1 MSDLENPAENENNEE
16 VVEEPNQIG
25 KVLEENKEQFWNHEE
40 NIIEEQKETQSKPI
54 QEKDSENDELKEYQA
69 ILQGLKE
76 EIASLNKK
84 IDQKSKESNSEHTEE
99 EIFKLQS
106 MCKYSKQEIK
116 ELTQKLEEIQKTS
129 EKTAENVEKLKNS
142 SFDDNS
148 SNEILENLTGKLAEL
163 EEEYAELTK
172 SSNEINFPDLD
183 KILAPDAS
191 LKLINEFY
199 VNVQKRLGF
208 LDLENGNLAATL
220 KKYSSEALKLREKCE
235 KAAHRYKSNDELKN
249 KLRDLEESFA
259 KYVLLEEKLALE
271 LKQAE
276 EEYRLHSGSLEN
288 KLDLPAAQ
296 KMLEEIE
303 ILAKKD
309 QEDVEKLEFQLQE
322 KRNML
327 RAARAYGL
335 QRSKTSN
342 KLRSDM
348 ELLGLVLV
356 EKDQNISKLKREIN
370 ELKMKHAQAEAEI
383 KEINDKKN
391 HS

>member
-1 MSDLENPAENENNEE
+1 
-16 VVEEPNQIG
+16 
-25 KVLEENKEQFWNHEE
+25 
-40 NIIEEQKETQSKPI
+40 
-54 QEKDSENDELKEYQA
+54 
-69 ILQGLKE
+69 
-76 EIASLNKK
+76 
-84 IDQKSKESNSEHTEE
+84 
-99 EIFKLQS
+99 